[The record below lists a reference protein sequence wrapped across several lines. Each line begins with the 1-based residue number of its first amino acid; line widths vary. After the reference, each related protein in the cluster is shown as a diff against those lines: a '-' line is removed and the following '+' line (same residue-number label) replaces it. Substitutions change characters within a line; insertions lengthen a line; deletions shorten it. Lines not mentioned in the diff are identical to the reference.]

1 MKRILVEILKAK
13 KQYATLPFFSFL
25 RDERLTPRQRI
36 AFYPHMAYFILAFGD
51 LNALVLRRN
60 SNGDPLQ
67 DLVNAHTREDD
78 HHWAWY
84 LEDYRKL
91 GFDRLVSSEQLLK
104 QLFSRATVANRQ
116 LMYTLTGLIANAE
129 SVQRLVI
136 IEAIEETG
144 QVLFSLLLPIATAL
158 EEEIGR
164 ELRYIG
170 KHHFELETGH
180 AMNGD
185 HRQLAEIEL
194 TTPQLETARIHVDA
208 VFSAFTQWT
217 HELLASAKQHSPE
230 LNHALPQRG
239 VQQLAAFATK

>member
-1 MKRILVEILKAK
+1 MKRILVEILKEK

-51 LNALVLRRN
+51 LNALVLRRD
-60 SNGDPLQ
+60 SDGDPLQ

-91 GFDRLVSSEQLLK
+91 GFDRLVSSEKLLK

-116 LMYTLTGLIANAE
+116 LMYSLTGLIANAE

-144 QVLFSLLLPIATAL
+144 QVLFSLLLPIANAL
-158 EEEIGR
+158 EEEIGQ

-194 TTPQLETARIHVDA
+194 TTPQFETARLHVRA
-208 VFSAFTQWT
+208 VFSSFARWTQ
-217 HELLASAKQHSPE
+217 ELLESTQRP
-230 LNHALPQRG
+230 ALDVTLAPFRRSG
-239 VQQLAAFATK
+239 SLLAAVDAK